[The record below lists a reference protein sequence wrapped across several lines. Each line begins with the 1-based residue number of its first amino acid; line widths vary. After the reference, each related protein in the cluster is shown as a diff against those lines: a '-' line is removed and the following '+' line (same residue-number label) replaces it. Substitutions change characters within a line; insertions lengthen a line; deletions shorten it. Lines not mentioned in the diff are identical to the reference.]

1 MVSPLP
7 PLQMLKMR
15 SFVLTLFV
23 VNDHTSLINIQWFA
37 TPNEPK
43 CLMCYVYNKDKYANT
58 SRNPFASSNLMSNAN
73 QEQGLVL
80 FLAGLILLKVFIFIY
95 TTQVIFELVEAPV
108 GRANVLHGLLE
119 FAKLLRIVQNVA
131 FSFCKHQI
139 DVLHDIL
146 FEPIKSQ
153 KFRIEDFNVWII
165 GVEM

>member
-1 MVSPLP
+1 M
-7 PLQMLKMR
+7 Q
-15 SFVLTLFV
+15 
-23 VNDHTSLINIQWFA
+23 
-37 TPNEPK
+37 
-43 CLMCYVYNKDKYANT
+43 
-58 SRNPFASSNLMSNAN
+58 N

-95 TTQVIFELVEAPV
+95 TTQVIFELVGAPV

-153 KFRIEDFNVWII
+153 KNRIEDLNVWII

>member
-1 MVSPLP
+1 
-7 PLQMLKMR
+7 MR
-15 SFVLTLFV
+15 
-23 VNDHTSLINIQWFA
+23 
-37 TPNEPK
+37 
-43 CLMCYVYNKDKYANT
+43 
-58 SRNPFASSNLMSNAN
+58 N

-95 TTQVIFELVEAPV
+95 TTQVIFQLVGVPV

-165 GVEM
+165 RVEL